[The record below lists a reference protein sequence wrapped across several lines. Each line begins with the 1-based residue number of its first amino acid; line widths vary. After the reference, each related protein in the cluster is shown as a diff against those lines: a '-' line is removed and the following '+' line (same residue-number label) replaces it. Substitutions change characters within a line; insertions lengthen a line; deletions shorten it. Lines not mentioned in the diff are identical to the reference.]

1 MSAHDIILLL
11 LSRSVV
17 FDSFVT
23 PCTAACQTSL
33 SFTISRSWLKLI
45 SVESLMP
52 SSHLILCHPLLLLTS
67 IFSSIRVFSSESA
80 VLIRWRK
87 YWSFSIS
94 PSGENSGLI
103 SFRIDC
109 FDWLSLAVH
118 GTLKSLLQQHSSK
131 KSILWLLAFFMVQ
144 LWHPYMTTGKTI
156 ALTILY
162 GYIWYH
168 HTHTHTILRTHWK
181 LFELIN
187 KFSKVP
193 YQNSASFFV
202 AKLTDWFYSLC
213 NPTRDL
219 E

>member
-118 GTLKSLLQQHSSK
+118 RTLKSLLQQHGSK

-168 HTHTHTILRTHWK
+168 HTHTHTQ
-181 LFELIN
+181 
-187 KFSKVP
+187 S
-193 YQNSASFFV
+193 
-202 AKLTDWFYSLC
+202 
-213 NPTRDL
+213 
-219 E
+219 

>member
-94 PSGENSGLI
+94 PSNEYSGLI
-103 SFRIDC
+103 SCRIVWSRCSPRD
-109 FDWLSLAVH
+109 S
-118 GTLKSLLQQHSSK
+118 QESSATPQF
-131 KSILWLLAFFMVQ
+131 KSINFLALSF
-144 LWHPYMTTGKTI
+144 
-156 ALTILY
+156 LY
-162 GYIWYH
+162 SPNFTYIHDY
-168 HTHTHTILRTHWK
+168 WK
-181 LFELIN
+181 NHNF
-187 KFSKVP
+187 
-193 YQNSASFFV
+193 
-202 AKLTDWFYSLC
+202 D
-213 NPTRDL
+213 
-219 E
+219 

>member
-1 MSAHDIILLL
+1 MSAHGIILLL
-11 LSRSVV
+11 FSRSVV

-23 PCTAACQTSL
+23 PCTAACQASL
-33 SFTISRSWLKLI
+33 SFTISRSWLKLV

-80 VLIRWRK
+80 LLIRWRK

-94 PSGENSGLI
+94 PSSENSGLI

-109 FDWLSLAVH
+109 FDWLLDWLSLAVH
-118 GTLKSLLQQHSSK
+118 GTLKSLLQHGSK
-131 KSILWLLAFFMVQ
+131 KSILWPLAFFMVQ

-168 HTHTHTILRTHWK
+168 YTHTHTHTHTQNPKDPLKTIWT
-181 LFELIN
+181 N
-187 KFSKVP
+187 K
-193 YQNSASFFV
+193 
-202 AKLTDWFYSLC
+202 
-213 NPTRDL
+213 
-219 E
+219 